1 MTVGAAIP
9 APTTAPGTG
18 AAARVV
24 STLPHWDTVDAA
36 STTTT
41 IVSGGLTNAL
51 VRVEP
56 PSTRPDLAPV
66 LVRSFGERTELLIDR
81 AAEARALRRL
91 AAAGF
96 GAPVLAEF
104 EGGRI
109 EAYLPARPLTP
120 EDIATRDVGAAIA
133 RAFARLHAAPRLL
146 PPLAALHG
154 SRLWATVDAWIALAE
169 RLAGGERLAV
179 DPARLRTAA
188 NRVRHATRRLSSPLV
203 YCHMDLLPGNIMVP
217 ESGWTAPPVDA
228 TGTTD
233 DTTAAAS
240 SPLPPG
246 AGSGLTFI
254 DFEYGRPA
262 PRGFD
267 VGNHWCEYAGLDCE
281 WGRYPEEGV
290 RTAWA
295 RAYLTEAARL
305 AGRAQPSDAD
315 VTALVTEGDAYS
327 LASHLFWCAWACV
340 QARVSA
346 VDFDYAS
353 YAASRLAE
361 CESRMDAFLA
371 PLEGEGGGGWGGVVC
386 CR

>member
-1 MTVGAAIP
+1 MTADS
-9 APTTAPGTG
+9 PTPPTAPGTG

-24 STLPHWDTVDAA
+24 STLPQWA
-36 STTTT
+36 SVAPASAPTT
-41 IVSGGLTNAL
+41 IISGGITNAL
-51 VRVEP
+51 VRVDP

-81 AAEARALRRL
+81 SAEARALTRL
-91 AAAGF
+91 SAAGF

-109 EAYLPARPLTP
+109 EAFLPARPLTP
-120 EDIATRDVGAAIA
+120 DEVATRNVGAAVA
-133 RAFARLHAAPRLL
+133 RGVARLHAATRL
-146 PPLAALHG
+146 PLAATLRG
-154 SRLWATVDAWIALAE
+154 PRLWSTFEAWIKLAE
-169 RLAGGERLAV
+169 RLAGGEALAV
-179 DPARLRTAA
+179 DGARLRAA
-188 NRVRHATRRLSSPLV
+188 AHRVRRATRRLASPLV
-203 YCHMDLLPGNIMVP
+203 YCHMDLLPDNILVP
-217 ESGWTAPPVDA
+217 DSGWTAPPVDA
-228 TGTTD
+228 TGAAD
-233 DTTAAAS
+233 DTTAAAA

-254 DFEYGRPA
+254 DFEYGRPS

-281 WGRYPEEGV
+281 WGRYPGEGV

-305 AGRAQPSDAD
+305 AGRPPPSDAD
-315 VTALVTEGDAYS
+315 VAALVVEGDVYS
-327 LASHLFWCAWACV
+327 LAAHVFWTAWACV

-346 VDFDYAS
+346 VDFDYEA
-353 YAASRLAE
+353 YAASRLHE
-361 CESRMDAFLA
+361 CERRMDAVLA
-371 PLEGEGGGGWGGVVC
+371 PVEGEGGGWGGVTC